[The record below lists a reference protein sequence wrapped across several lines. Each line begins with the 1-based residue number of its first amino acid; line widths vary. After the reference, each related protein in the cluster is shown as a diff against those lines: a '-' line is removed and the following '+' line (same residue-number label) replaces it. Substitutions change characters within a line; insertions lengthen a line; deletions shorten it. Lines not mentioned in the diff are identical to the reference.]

1 MQHPSAWTTDL
12 IGHRRWSHLLPI
24 TARINQLV
32 ALILALSF
40 ALLADGIEHNQS
52 EPQLSAD
59 AGSGTTVRLLVESLA
74 SCHAAAASSL
84 RHSNFPGHAART
96 THAASRKGRKRR
108 DAALRPD
115 CRGRMSFVAIRR
127 KNRALSRALTSLVRV
142 LQKLGAS
149 FGDGDSPS
157 LPVPTPPKHG
167 AFASVCNRTSR
178 VAYKAYAA
186 WCRPLRRPPPTLEW
200 CPPPPCQRRRSR
212 RTTVQRIHRPD
223 RSWRMTAAQLPP
235 APGFQEVLND
245 RLRNRSPW
253 PSVLSR
259 RLHALHPSCAEG
271 PHNRRADGWSLQG
284 RHSSTMLSAHRTRD
298 RCASCCKSAHHRLLL
313 VRFTR
318 KGSVAASLVPMAG
331 TLAVDGMQ
339 VKTLVQYEGACPTA
353 CRCDRVRYLPNN
365 EKHELDLEL
374 RPEPRS

>member
-1 MQHPSAWTTDL
+1 
-12 IGHRRWSHLLPI
+12 LPI

-127 KNRALSRALTSLVRV
+127 KNRALVRALTSLVRV

-259 RLHALHPSCAEG
+259 RLHALRPSCAEG
-271 PHNRRADGWSLQG
+271 PHNRRADGCHCRAG
-284 RHSSTMLSAHRTRD
+284 TRARCCRPTAHATAARAAASQRTTGCSWCVLRTR
-298 RCASCCKSAHHRLLL
+298 ALWLL
-313 VRFTR
+313 R
-318 KGSVAASLVPMAG
+318 
-331 TLAVDGMQ
+331 
-339 VKTLVQYEGACPTA
+339 
-353 CRCDRVRYLPNN
+353 
-365 EKHELDLEL
+365 
-374 RPEPRS
+374 